1 MLKAV
6 IFDMD
11 GVLIDARE
19 WHYEALNR
27 ALELFG
33 YTIPLHEHLTT
44 FDGLPTRTKLK
55 MLTATRGLPEA
66 LHNFINEMKQL
77 YTMEIIHTKC
87 KPVFKQEY
95 ALARLRAEGY
105 RLAVASNSI
114 RSTVALM
121 MQKAGLEPYL
131 DFQLSN
137 EDVQFSKPNP
147 EIYLKAM
154 EMLGLKPEE
163 CLILE
168 DNEHGIAAARASG
181 AHVMVVND
189 VPDVNYPA
197 IKETIRK
204 IQQVSDEYSDLERR
218 RAANSGR

>member
-1 MLKAV
+1 MIKAV

-44 FDGLPTRTKLK
+44 FDGLPTRTKLT

-66 LHNFINEMKQL
+66 LHGFINEMKQR
-77 YTMEIIHTKC
+77 YTTELIHTSC
-87 KPVFKQEY
+87 KPVFRQEY
-95 ALARLRAEGY
+95 ALARLRADGY
-105 RLAVASNSI
+105 RMGVASNSI

-121 MQKAGLEPYL
+121 MAKAGLETYL

-137 EDVQFSKPNP
+137 EDVKQGKPDP
-147 EIYLKAM
+147 AIYLKAI
-154 EMLGLKPEE
+154 EILGLAPEE
-163 CLILE
+163 CLIVE
-168 DNEHGIAAARASG
+168 DNDHGIRAARASG
-181 AHVMVVND
+181 AHVMVVNE
-189 VPDVNYPA
+189 VADVNYAA
-197 IKETIRK
+197 ITKTIEK
-204 IQQVSDEYSDLERR
+204 IDAAQARAIDLDTRVV
-218 RAANSGR
+218 A